1 MAVIMD
7 ETRDIMAGILSEL
20 NLGRT
25 TSIAPKKA
33 TQILRIFAFVG
44 FFSVKHCSKDADKYG

>member
-7 ETRDIMAGILSEL
+7 ETRDIIAGILSEL

-44 FFSVKHCSKDADKYG
+44 FFL